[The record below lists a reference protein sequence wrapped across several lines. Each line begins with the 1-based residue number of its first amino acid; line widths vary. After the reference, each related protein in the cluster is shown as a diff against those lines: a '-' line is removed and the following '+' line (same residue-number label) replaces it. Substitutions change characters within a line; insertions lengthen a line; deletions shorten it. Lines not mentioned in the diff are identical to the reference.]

1 MNKKLIMW
9 GIIIASIIIIGIF
22 IEILFNWLTRVKEET
37 IKNNININEND
48 SNGYEDVVV
57 ETKDVLN
64 DFILSVISEIRN
76 KNYDKIYDIL
86 DTDYRDYKFSNKDDL
101 KKYLDE
107 LVKDNTKVELINYEK
122 TGFKYLCLVRFV
134 TDDKYDTRQF
144 VLIEKYVGNY
154 TLLFED
160 IIHIQKNT
168 AFKNRPEM
176 EVKFK
181 YILTYSTYKTLV
193 LNIKNNSS
201 KEILIPYDDI
211 NVSYSSTYED
221 KMQSPYNIS
230 KDITVP
236 ANSEKTI
243 SLSFVYD
250 NKEIRAGELLN
261 LNVKL
266 DKNSNTIVPL
276 SFNVE

>member
-86 DTDYRDYKFSNKDDL
+86 DTDYRDYKFSNKDDF
-101 KKYLDE
+101 KKYLDD

-160 IIHIQKNT
+160 IIHIQKKT

-181 YILTYSTYKTLV
+181 YILTYSTNKTLV

-261 LNVKL
+261 LKIKL